1 MQSKVK
7 SISLPSTSQLHDDLQ
22 HAYFHDSYQMTLQT
36 EEKTALQLYLDLVAV
51 CPDWINQLM
60 TLRNKVV
67 GYFGL
72 KNQNLLGDIDK
83 EKLATS
89 YRVGDRVG
97 IFSLLNISD
106 YEVILGETDKHLDVK
121 LSLLKLSQNNQT
133 SIAISTVVHVH
144 NRLGK
149 LYMLFVT
156 PMHKIIV
163 PASLDHS
170 FNINSF
176 NQ

>member
-1 MQSKVK
+1 MKSKVK
-7 SISLPSTSQLHDDLQ
+7 SIALPSTSQLQDDLQ
-22 HAYFHDSYQMTLQT
+22 QAYFDDSYQMTIHT
-36 EEKTALQLYLDLVAV
+36 EAKTALQLYLDLVAV

-60 TLRNKVV
+60 VLRNKVV

-97 IFSLLNISD
+97 IFFILNISD
-106 YEVILGETDKHLDVK
+106 KEVILGETDKHVDVK
-121 LSLLKLSQNNQT
+121 SSLLKLSQNDQT
-133 SIAISTVVHVH
+133 SIAVSMVVHVH
-144 NRLGK
+144 DNLGK
-149 LYMLFVT
+149 LYMWFVT

-163 PASLDHS
+163 PASLGHS
-170 FNINSF
+170 FKTNSF